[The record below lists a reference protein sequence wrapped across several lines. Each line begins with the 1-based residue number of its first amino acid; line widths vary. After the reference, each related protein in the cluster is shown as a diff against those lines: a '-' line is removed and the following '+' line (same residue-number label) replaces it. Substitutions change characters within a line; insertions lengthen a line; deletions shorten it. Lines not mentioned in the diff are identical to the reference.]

1 MAQKTLSDLEQQVMN
16 FIWGR
21 KETSVRDIVEEL
33 SKHRKIA
40 YTTVAT
46 IVQRLENKGFVV
58 RKEVGKTNFYRPKL
72 GKEIYAK
79 RIADSFIKRFV
90 GSFGD
95 AAIASFAE
103 GLEDLSEEKRRY
115 LISMLQKNEKNKH

>member
-1 MAQKTLSDLEQQVMN
+1 MIQKTLSDLEQQVMN
-16 FIWGR
+16 FIWER
-21 KETSVRDIVEEL
+21 KETSVRDVVDEL

-58 RKEVGKTNFYRPKL
+58 RKESGKTNFYKPRL
-72 GKEIYAK
+72 GKETYTK

-103 GLEDLSEEKRRY
+103 GLEDLSDDKRKY
-115 LISMLQKNEKNKH
+115 LLNLLQKNEKNKH